1 MINNIES
8 IIAFG
13 MVSFICFWL
22 FVFWTKK
29 KALIN
34 FRAWA
39 LLTFVINFGLAI
51 RFMTTIIDIS
61 TVRFL
66 MIIQFIA
73 TVITLWRLWKITD
86 KFIPKSKKREG
97 KKSCIFL
104 ARVFGMGLS
113 AKSGG
118 NNSKHIK
125 KRVKNFLNK
134 H

>member
-1 MINNIES
+1 MTDNIES

-13 MVSFICFWL
+13 MVGFICFWL
-22 FVFWTKK
+22 FVFWTKR

-39 LLTFVINFGLAI
+39 LLTSVINFGLAI
-51 RFMTTIIDIS
+51 RFRTTIIDSS

-73 TVITLWRLWKITD
+73 TVVTLWRLWKITD
-86 KFIPKSKKREG
+86 EFIPKEKKKEC
-97 KKSCIFL
+97 KKGCIFL

-113 AKSGG
+113 AKNGG
-118 NNSKHIK
+118 NNSKQVK
-125 KRVKNFLNK
+125 SKVKRFLNRF
-134 H
+134 